1 MSLPIESADI
11 LIAGG
16 DPAEN
21 GRLAAVLRAFGYTE
35 IRTAGN
41 LDELRNLHAHAPA
54 DALVV
59 EVGGAAF
66 DGLAAIK
73 AVAGAEGQP
82 PQPVV
87 LALASS
93 DRDPDLYRRALSLGA
108 RDILR
113 HPFGEAEFRARIR
126 GLIELH
132 LLRRTVASH
141 SRSLEDAVRSRVA
154 QMTQTLAEAEKANR
168 AKSDFLAR
176 MSHDIRTPLNAIL
189 GFSEILAKEMFG
201 PLGNK
206 KYKDYAATIH
216 GAVLQAVG
224 LTSDLMDLGRIEQDK
239 LEIDLRPTNVK
250 KLIAESVE
258 IFRDQ
263 AEKAKVVLKV
273 DIQADFP
280 ALRTDE
286 RRFKQIVFNLLSNA
300 IKFTPAGRGVTV
312 KAWNDPSEGCF
323 VVVFSDAGI
332 GIAPEDLELVM
343 QPYGQAQMARST
355 GGVGLGL
362 PITKRLVELLGGSLE
377 LRSKVGI
384 GTSVK
389 LCFPTDLIVH
399 GAENAT

>member
-1 MSLPIESADI
+1 M
-11 LIAGG
+11 
-16 DPAEN
+16 
-21 GRLAAVLRAFGYTE
+21 
-35 IRTAGN
+35 
-41 LDELRNLHAHAPA
+41 
-54 DALVV
+54 
-59 EVGGAAF
+59 
-66 DGLAAIK
+66 
-73 AVAGAEGQP
+73 
-82 PQPVV
+82 
-87 LALASS
+87 
-93 DRDPDLYRRALSLGA
+93 
-108 RDILR
+108 
-113 HPFGEAEFRARIR
+113 
-126 GLIELH
+126 
-132 LLRRTVASH
+132 
-141 SRSLEDAVRSRVA
+141 
-154 QMTQTLAEAEKANR
+154 
-168 AKSDFLAR
+168 
-176 MSHDIRTPLNAIL
+176 
-189 GFSEILAKEMFG
+189 
-201 PLGNK
+201 
-206 KYKDYAATIH
+206 
-216 GAVLQAVG
+216 G